1 MREVLCKV
9 GAPQSRMCFRR
20 TRALALWLA
29 FRGLCLAGI
38 GVLGLTGCSSIK
50 GFLVPVPSDY
60 DAPGTTHVEMV
71 VATTRTRAASPAVMF
86 SGGRAPEPSYADMIV
101 SIPPDANRKIGQV
114 QWPQQLPG
122 DPAVDFVTL
131 KADVISKDQAIA
143 AFSRLLRQSHKKEAL
158 VFVHGFNQRYEDA
171 VYRFAQILHDSGADA
186 DVAPVLFTWPSK
198 GNVYSYLYDRD
209 SSNYSRDA
217 LESLLRYL
225 AKDPQVEK
233 ISILAHSMGNWV
245 TLEAL
250 RQMAIRDGRVAA
262 KIKLVLL
269 ADADVDVGIA
279 RQQILTLGP
288 ERPHIVL
295 FVSEDDRA
303 LAAAK
308 DLWQAPRL
316 GAIDPNVE
324 PYRTM
329 LEQEQLSVIN
339 MTHMPSHDEFNH
351 GKFAE
356 DPRVVELIGRS
367 LAAGQT
373 LTDSRVGFGEKI
385 MQTTASAASSVGH
398 AAGLVISEPIAII
411 DPETRDHFG
420 DQIDQ
425 LTQSVQQIRPDQL
438 H

>member
-1 MREVLCKV
+1 MATKNL
-9 GAPQSRMCFRR
+9 R
-20 TRALALWLA
+20 TLSLLTVAALALA
-29 FRGLCLAGI
+29 
-38 GVLGLTGCSSIK
+38 GCSSVK
-50 GFLVPVPSDY
+50 GFLVPVPADY
-60 DAPGTTHVEMV
+60 DAPGTSHVEMV
-71 VATTRTRAASPAVMF
+71 VATTRTKAASAAVMF
-86 SGGRAPEPSYADMIV
+86 SGGRASEPSFADMIV

-122 DPAVDFVTL
+122 NPAVDFVTL
-131 KADVISKDQAIA
+131 KADIVDKSTAIS
-143 AFSRLLRQSHKKEAL
+143 AFSRLLHQARKKEAL

-171 VYRFAQILHDSGADA
+171 VYRFAQILHDSRADA

-198 GNVYSYLYDRD
+198 GSISSYLYDRD
-209 SSNYSRDA
+209 SNNYSRDA
-217 LESLLRYL
+217 LESLLRSL

-279 RQQILTLGP
+279 SQQIATLGP
-288 ERPHIVL
+288 NRPHIVL

-303 LAAAK
+303 LAAAR

-324 PYRTM
+324 PYKGM
-329 LEQEQLSVIN
+329 LEQDKLSVIN
-339 MTHMPSHDEFNH
+339 MTHLPSHDEFNH

-367 LAAGQT
+367 LASGQT
-373 LTDSRVGFGEKI
+373 LTDSRVSLGETI
-385 MQTTASAASSVGH
+385 AQTTAGAAASLGH
-398 AAGLVISEPIAII
+398 AAGLAISAPIAII
-411 DPETRDHFG
+411 DPETRDQFG
-420 DQIDQ
+420 DQLDEFGR
-425 LTQSVQQIRPDQL
+425 SVEQIGPGSF

>member
-1 MREVLCKV
+1 
-9 GAPQSRMCFRR
+9 MCLRR

-171 VYRFAQILHDSGADA
+171 VYRFAQILHNSGADA

-217 LESLLRYL
+217 LELLLRYL

-279 RQQILTLGP
+279 RQQISTLGP

-373 LTDSRVGFGEKI
+373 LTDSRVGFDEKI

-398 AAGLVISEPIAII
+398 AAGLVISAPIAII

-425 LTQSVQQIRPDQL
+425 LTQSVQQIGPEEK

>member
-1 MREVLCKV
+1 
-9 GAPQSRMCFRR
+9 MCLRR

-38 GVLGLTGCSSIK
+38 GGLGLTGCSSIK

-171 VYRFAQILHDSGADA
+171 VYRFAQILHNSGAEA

-217 LESLLRYL
+217 LELLLRYL

-279 RQQILTLGP
+279 RQQISTLGP

-373 LTDSRVGFGEKI
+373 LTDSRVGFDEKI

-398 AAGLVISEPIAII
+398 AAGLVISAPIAII

-425 LTQSVQQIRPDQL
+425 LTQSVQQIGPEEK

>member
-1 MREVLCKV
+1 
-9 GAPQSRMCFRR
+9 MCLRR

-29 FRGLCLAGI
+29 FPGLCLAGI

-114 QWPQQLPG
+114 QWPQQLPA

-279 RQQILTLGP
+279 RQQISTLGP

-385 MQTTASAASSVGH
+385 MQTTANAASSVGH
-398 AAGLVISEPIAII
+398 AAGLVISAPIAII

>member
-1 MREVLCKV
+1 
-9 GAPQSRMCFRR
+9 
-20 TRALALWLA
+20 
-29 FRGLCLAGI
+29 
-38 GVLGLTGCSSIK
+38 
-50 GFLVPVPSDY
+50 
-60 DAPGTTHVEMV
+60 
-71 VATTRTRAASPAVMF
+71 MF

-101 SIPPDANRKIGQV
+101 SIPPDANRKIGEV

-122 DPAVDFVTL
+122 NPETDFVTL
-131 KADVISKDQAIA
+131 KADIINKDQAIA
-143 AFSRLLRQSHKKEAL
+143 TFSRMMRQSHKKEAL
-158 VFVHGFNQRYEDA
+158 IFVHGFNQLFEDA
-171 VYRFAQILHDSGADA
+171 VYRFAQIVHDLGAQE

-198 GNVYSYLYDRD
+198 GKLFAYLYDRD
-209 SSNYSRDA
+209 SSNYSRNA

-262 KIKLVLL
+262 KIKLVML
-269 ADADVDVGIA
+269 ADPDVDVDIA
-279 RQQILTLGP
+279 LEQISTLGP

-295 FVSEDDRA
+295 FLSENDRA

-308 DLWQAPRL
+308 ELWEAPRL

-324 PYRTM
+324 PYKSM
-329 LEQEQLSVIN
+329 LEQERISVIN
-339 MTHMPSHDEFNH
+339 LTNMPSHDEFNH

-356 DPRVVELIGRS
+356 DPKVVELIGRS
-367 LAAGQT
+367 LASGQT
-373 LTDSRVGFGEKI
+373 LTDSRVGFGQKI
-385 MQTTASAASSVGH
+385 MQTTAGAAASVGH
-398 AAGLVISEPIAII
+398 AAGLIISAPVALV
-411 DPETRDHFG
+411 DPETRDHYG

-425 LTQSVQQIRPDQL
+425 FTQSVHQIGPEEK

>member
-1 MREVLCKV
+1 
-9 GAPQSRMCFRR
+9 MCPRR

-29 FRGLCLAGI
+29 FRGLYLAGI

-143 AFSRLLRQSHKKEAL
+143 AFSRLRRQSHKKEAL

-279 RQQILTLGP
+279 RQQISTLGP

-308 DLWQAPRL
+308 DLWQTPRL

-329 LEQEQLSVIN
+329 LEQEQLSVID

-385 MQTTASAASSVGH
+385 MQTTANAASSVGH
-398 AAGLVISEPIAII
+398 AAGLVISAPIAII